1 MKKIMN
7 LPENI
12 VEEMCKGLCLCH
24 PEIKFIE
31 DHKILIKRDL
41 NKNKVTL
48 ISGGGSGHE
57 PAHGGFIGKGMLDG
71 AICGD
76 VFASP
81 SQIQVYE
88 GIKASASSKGTLLII
103 KNYSGDVM
111 NFQNAGHMAR
121 EEGIEVDYVKVDDD
135 VAVKD
140 SLYTVGNRGVAGTV
154 LVHKIAG
161 AAAERGYEL
170 SKVKEMAQKAI
181 NHVKSIGF
189 AFSSCTVPSSGV
201 PTFTLEDDEIEFG
214 VGIHGEP
221 GIKKEKMMSAK
232 GLAEKSLDLI
242 LESLDSKAE
251 VAVLINGFGGTP
263 LQELYLLNLEV
274 VSQLEAK
281 NIQIYTC
288 FVGNYMTSLEMQG
301 ASISLMALDDDLRDL
316 LSDTCDTPGLKINNR
331 IVPLIKEK
339 YDKIIGEKVL
349 SQRVINP
356 SNTIKEEVLTL
367 ENIVF
372 MVDKMA
378 DIAIENE
385 VEFCALDA
393 HAGDGD
399 FGMSLA
405 KGFKA
410 LKKDMPKILSQ
421 EKLSISEFLKACS
434 IIIMTKCGGASG
446 PIWGSAFKGASQAS
460 QGKATLNLKDF
471 SEMMA
476 KAVTSIQ
483 ATGERSF
490 GRGAEVGDKTL
501 IDALVPAV
509 ETLKENQD
517 SSFIE
522 VLIKS
527 SEAAEEGALKT
538 AHFTAKMGRAGT
550 VGDRSIGHPDAG
562 ALGLSLIFKG
572 IASAMK

>member
-24 PEIKFIE
+24 PEIRFIE
-31 DHKILIKRDL
+31 DHKVLIKKDRH
-41 NKNKVTL
+41 KNKVTL

-57 PAHGGFIGKGMLDG
+57 PAHGGFIGPGMLDV

-88 GIKASASSKGTLLII
+88 GIKASVSSKGTLLII

-111 NFQNAGHMAR
+111 NFQNAAHMAR

-161 AAAERGYEL
+161 AAAERGYDL
-170 SKVKEMAQKAI
+170 KGVKEVAQKAI
-181 NHVKSIGF
+181 RNIKSIGF

-201 PTFTLEDDEIEFG
+201 PTFSLNQDEIEFG

-221 GIKKEKMMSAK
+221 GIKKEKIMSAK
-232 GLAEKSLDLI
+232 ALAEKSLDLI
-242 LESLDSKAE
+242 LESLESKDE

-263 LQELYLLNLEV
+263 LQELYLFNLEV

-281 NIQIYTC
+281 NIQVYTC

-301 ASISLMALDDDLRDL
+301 ASISLMALDDQLKDL
-316 LSDTCDTPGLKINNR
+316 LSDTCDTPALKINKR
-331 IVPLIKEK
+331 IVALKQEK
-339 YDKIIGEKVL
+339 YDKIIDEENLGQSK
-349 SQRVINP
+349 IKA
-356 SNTIKEEVLTL
+356 SNTIEEEVLTL

-410 LKKDMPKILSQ
+410 LKREMPKILAQ
-421 EKLSISEFLKACS
+421 EKLTISDFLKAS
-434 IIIMTKCGGASG
+434 SMIIMTKCGGASG

-460 QGKATLNLKDF
+460 QGKVNLNLSDF
-471 SEMMA
+471 TQMME
-476 KAVTSIQ
+476 AVVKSIQ

-490 GRGAEVGDKTL
+490 GRGAVVGDKTL

-509 ETLKENQD
+509 ESLKENHTLNLLD
-517 SSFIE
+517 ALMASSN
-522 VLIKS
+522 
-527 SEAAEEGALKT
+527 AAEVGALKT
-538 AHFTAKMGRAGT
+538 ADISAKMGRAGT
-550 VGDRSIGHPDAG
+550 VGDRSIGYPDAG
-562 ALGLSLIFKG
+562 ALGLSIIFKG
-572 IASAMK
+572 VVRAMA